1 MTHVTCR
8 LAAKNRGIS
17 SGNLRSAVEY
27 GPPLPFLASP
37 ACCCWSCAR
46 QDGLIRTDVVYSIL
60 LQSGLRRDV
69 LGYIWD
75 MCNRATPGQ
84 LIRQELFLMLA
95 MISVAQVSLLTRAVL
110 FDIAHVEQG
119 LLGTRL
125 HCVPKK

>member
-1 MTHVTCR
+1 
-8 LAAKNRGIS
+8 
-17 SGNLRSAVEY
+17 
-27 GPPLPFLASP
+27 
-37 ACCCWSCAR
+37 
-46 QDGLIRTDVVYSIL
+46 VVYSIL

-75 MCNRATPGQ
+75 MCNRATPGR
-84 LIRQELFLMLA
+84 LTRQELFLILA